1 MPIAGL
7 IACVVLMVKP
17 QIVGAPLSAFSMW
30 FGNKAAER
38 IQDDMEKSGLIPTT
52 TTTSAP

>member
-1 MPIAGL
+1 M
-7 IACVVLMVKP
+7 VLMAKP

-38 IQDDMEKSGLIPTT
+38 IQDDMEKSGLLPTT
-52 TTTSAP
+52 STSAP